1 MKVSGFRNGPVKLK
15 KTFRLIGKDIVYVTL
30 GLFVSMI
37 LAISVNGNIRR
48 EVFAAVANW
57 F

>member
-1 MKVSGFRNGPVKLK
+1 M
-15 KTFRLIGKDIVYVTL
+15 